1 MAKILITSGPTR
13 QYLDPVRYISNA
25 SSGMMGCEIARAA
38 IEAGHSVTIVSGP
51 VAIEYPASATVI
63 PVMTTQE
70 MLEACEREFENSDGV
85 IGVAAPCDFQ
95 PVKVFEQKIKKSE
108 EPLVLELVHT
118 PDIVATLGAKK
129 RADQWVVGFALE
141 TEDAYFRAVT
151 KLHKKCCDLVVLNG
165 SAAISSDSNSV
176 ELIDPAG
183 QVIARISGAKARVG
197 KSIFSEI
204 ERRLIE
210 PQC

>member
-25 SSGMMGCEIARAA
+25 SSGMMGCEVARSA

-51 VAIEYPASATVI
+51 VTIEYPANATVI
-63 PVMTTQE
+63 HVMTTQE
-70 MLEACEREFENSDGV
+70 MLEACEREFENADGV

-95 PVKVFEQKIKKSE
+95 PSKVFEQKIKKTD

-129 RADQWVVGFALE
+129 RTDQWVVGFALE
-141 TEDAYFRAVT
+141 TEDAWFRAVT

-165 SAAISSDSNSV
+165 PTAINSDSNSV
-176 ELIDPAG
+176 EIIDPAG
-183 QVIARISGAKARVG
+183 QVIANFSGP
-197 KSIFSEI
+197 KSVVCAAIFAEI
-204 ERRLIE
+204 QRRLID
-210 PQC
+210 